1 MLMEECGVFGTY
13 LKEGNIAPSYV
24 VEGLMALQ
32 HRGQEAAGV
41 SYTKGEKIE
50 SFKELGTVGAIFNKK
65 TLSNMKGKISIGH
78 VRYSTKGTP
87 DITGA
92 QPFTA
97 NYANSSFSIAHN
109 GQIEY
114 SEKLKNELEKK
125 GIIFLTDSDTEIVL
139 HLLVSKLRKSPDKWT
154 LEEIS
159 KIIFENI
166 GPSYSLIIMFKNRMI
181 AIRDKKGYRP
191 LSFYED
197 EHGYYFSSED
207 CGLRFLSPNMKK
219 IRDVKPG
226 EAIEITE
233 KGVKNVQYETQKYSH
248 CFFEHVY
255 FSRPDSNVFGRNAH
269 QMRERMGEQCAIENP
284 VDADIVVPVMESG
297 LSAAM
302 GYSKM
307 SGIPVEMGLIRNRYI
322 GRTFI
327 HPEQTERKIGVK
339 RKLTPIYEVIKN
351 KRIILVDDS
360 IVRGTTMTEIVDL
373 LRQYRARE
381 VHVRISSPAVV
392 STCSWGV
399 NIPDKKELIAN
410 KKNVKQIEKHINA
423 DSLGYLSLK
432 GVRKILNFDHENYC
446 LHCFIKNN
454 LEE

>member
-1 MLMEECGVFGTY
+1 MLMEECGIFGAF
-13 LKEGNIAPSYV
+13 LKKDNIAPAYV

-41 SYTKGEKIE
+41 SYSSGDKIK
-50 SFKELGTVGAIFNKK
+50 SFKELGTVGSIFSKK
-65 TLSNMKGKISIGH
+65 ILSDMKGNISIGH

-87 DITGA
+87 DISGA

-109 GQIEY
+109 GQIEN
-114 SEKLKNELEKK
+114 SEYLKEKLEKK
-125 GIIFLTDSDTEIVL
+125 GIIFLTDSDTEIIL
-139 HLLVSKLRKSPDKWT
+139 HLLVSNLRKSPDKWT
-154 LEEIS
+154 LEEVS
-159 KIIFENI
+159 KIIFDNI
-166 GPSYSLIIMFKNRMI
+166 GSSYSLLIMFKDRMI

-197 EHGYYFSSED
+197 DHGYYVSSED

-219 IRDVKPG
+219 IRDIKTG
-226 EAIEITE
+226 EAIEIRKNE
-233 KGVKNVQYETQKYSH
+233 VKNIQYETKELKH

-255 FSRPDSNVFGRNAH
+255 FSRPDSNVFGRNVH

-297 LSAAM
+297 LSAAL

-339 RKLTPIYEVIKN
+339 RKLTPIYEVVKN
-351 KRIILVDDS
+351 KRVILVDDS
-360 IVRGTTMTEIVDL
+360 IVRGTTMSEIVEL

-399 NIPDKKELIAN
+399 DIPNKNELIAN
-410 KKNVKQIEKHINA
+410 KKTNEEIEKFINA
-423 DSLGYLSLK
+423 DSLGYLSLN
-432 GVRKILNFDHENYC
+432 GVKKILNNDHQNYC
-446 LHCFIKNN
+446 LHCFLK
-454 LEE
+454 